1 MKHVVELKYTNPS
14 HEHVSLRRRV
24 ETVNRVVEAQSADEA
39 LNRAANQQRSLGFR
53 IQSANIVE
61 QKIEESTS
69 ALISEETEL
78 EEGKIAKA
86 LAVGAMALASMG
98 AKAHTDTT
106 KSVAQL
112 AQVVFNKYIRLRDKD
127 KPCVSCDKP
136 LGSKYD
142 AGHYFSS
149 GGHKAVTFDE
159 NNVHGQCVTCNQ
171 HKHGNLLILV
181 VQVRLFS

>member
-112 AQVVFNKYIRLRDKD
+112 AQERPALAQRLHDIGASGQVPASDKRAAELQRKQDQKRCNENASIVFESSSRSPKEIRF
-127 KPCVSCDKP
+127 
-136 LGSKYD
+136 GYSK
-142 AGHYFSS
+142 
-149 GGHKAVTFDE
+149 
-159 NNVHGQCVTCNQ
+159 N
-171 HKHGNLLILV
+171 
-181 VQVRLFS
+181 